1 MGAPRQP
8 PRRPV
13 ATGGSPFRHPKDPPL
28 SPTTSTGS
36 GATPTR
42 AIAILAFASFASAAN
57 LRVCDPLLPQ
67 IAGELAVSIGTAATV
82 VMAFALAYG
91 VLQIVVGPLA
101 DARGKLRM
109 VVLGSLWAGVATL
122 ISAAMPSL
130 GPLVVMRFLAGAGAA
145 AVIPVAIAWI
155 GDVVP
160 YERRQ
165 PVLARYISGQ
175 ILGIVFG
182 QAAGGLLGDLIG
194 WRLTLV
200 VLGIA
205 HAAAGV
211 LLFREMRRLG
221 NDVPA
226 SREIRWAQSAA
237 QARRVLEDRWVRV
250 ILGTTFLEGAAM
262 FGALAYVGAELHER
276 FGLGLGMI
284 GAILASFGVG
294 ALVYSWTAS
303 MLVPRLGQP
312 GLAISGAVALAT
324 GYGMLAAMP
333 TAWLAP
339 PAIAL
344 VGLGFY
350 MLHNTLQTNATQ
362 MAPESRGLAV
372 SLFAFVL
379 FCGQSVGITLAA
391 PVMDRYGARPVFLV
405 SVVVI
410 LGLGVYFRRQ
420 LLLRGTP

>member
-1 MGAPRQP
+1 
-8 PRRPV
+8 
-13 ATGGSPFRHPKDPPL
+13 
-28 SPTTSTGS
+28 
-36 GATPTR
+36 
-42 AIAILAFASFASAAN
+42 
-57 LRVCDPLLPQ
+57 
-67 IAGELAVSIGTAATV
+67 
-82 VMAFALAYG
+82 
-91 VLQIVVGPLA
+91 
-101 DARGKLRM
+101 
-109 VVLGSLWAGVATL
+109 
-122 ISAAMPSL
+122 MPSL

-182 QAAGGLLGDLIG
+182 QAVGGLLGDLIG

-205 HAAAGV
+205 HVAAG
-211 LLFREMRRLG
+211 LLLYREMRRIG
-221 NDVPA
+221 SEVPA

-237 QARRVLEDRWVRV
+237 AAMRVLEDRWVRV

-284 GAILASFGVG
+284 GAILASFGIG

-324 GYGMLAAMP
+324 GYGMLAAMSSP
-333 TAWLAP
+333 WLAP

-344 VGLGFY
+344 IGLGFY

-379 FCGQSVGITLAA
+379 FCGQSTGITLAA
-391 PVMDRYGARPVFLV
+391 PVVDRYGARPVFAAAAIILV
-405 SVVVI
+405 VNAFW
-410 LGLGVYFRRQ
+410 FRRH
-420 LLLRGTP
+420 LIRRGHVD

>member
-1 MGAPRQP
+1 
-8 PRRPV
+8 
-13 ATGGSPFRHPKDPPL
+13 L
-28 SPTTSTGS
+28 SSTTSTGS

-42 AIAILAFASFASAAN
+42 AIALLSLASFASAAN

-67 IAGELAVSIGTAATV
+67 IASELAVSIGTAAMV

-109 VVLGSLWAGVATL
+109 VVLGSLWAGAATL

-182 QAAGGLLGDLIG
+182 QAAGGLMGDLIG

-205 HAAAGV
+205 HVAAG
-211 LLFREMRRLG
+211 LLLLGEMRRLG
-221 NDVPA
+221 NGVPA
-226 SREIRWAQSAA
+226 STPIRWAQSAA
-237 QARRVLEDRWVRV
+237 AARRVLEDRWVRV
-250 ILGTTFLEGAAM
+250 ILGTTFLEGAVM

-276 FGLGLGMI
+276 FGLSLGMV
-284 GAILASFGVG
+284 GAMLASFGVG
-294 ALVYSWTAS
+294 ALLYASTAGA
-303 MLVPRLGQP
+303 LVQRLGQP
-312 GLAISGAVALAT
+312 GLAIGGAIS
-324 GYGMLAAMP
+324 LAAGYAVLAVMP
-333 TAWLAP
+333 WAWLAP

-379 FCGQSVGITLAA
+379 FCGQSVGVALAA
-391 PVMDRYGARPVFLV
+391 PVMDRYGARPIFMVAVL
-405 SVVVI
+405 VI
-410 LGLGVYFRRQ
+410 LAVGLNFRRQ
-420 LLLRGTP
+420 LLRRSP